1 MVAGLE
7 ERRWG
12 NIPLGS
18 LAGSG
23 ELGSGLRREVRVI
36 QKDISSG
43 LGNIVPL
50 DTGLIHQAGLCPKM
64 AETSRL
70 CCVRMWMEWPD
81 CKEPRI
87 RPLKH
92 LPIGPTQDRFRGYR
106 VGSGSW
112 GLQGRQACKHGYCD
126 NTNTDL

>member
-12 NIPLGS
+12 NIPVGS
-18 LAGSG
+18 LTGSG
-23 ELGSGLRREVRVI
+23 ELGSCLRREVRVI

-64 AETSRL
+64 AETSCL
-70 CCVRMWMEWPD
+70 CCVRVWMEWPD

-92 LPIGPTQDRFRGYR
+92 LPHRTRTGQIQGIQGWFREL
-106 VGSGSW
+106 GSAEEAGM
-112 GLQGRQACKHGYCD
+112 
-126 NTNTDL
+126 